1 VFATCSKT
9 EKWGCEVDWN
19 NDVDEDGY
27 ATSVDHKE
35 VKDSA

>member
-1 VFATCSKT
+1 VSAVCSKT

-27 ATSVDHKE
+27 ETSVDHKE